1 MRWPC
6 IVRKKTKR
14 AAHRPKMSQTKK
26 LELAVVVP
34 TFNERDNI
42 VPMLQRLAETLD
54 GVEYEVI
61 FVDDDSPDGTAA
73 LIRSIA
79 IADPRVRVLQRV
91 NRRGLSS
98 ACVEG
103 MMSTSA
109 PFIAVID
116 ADLQHDE
123 TILPEMLA
131 RLKSGDL
138 DIAVGTRHAEGGSM
152 GEFSA
157 RRVRLSNFGRR
168 IGNFATR
175 SAVSDPMSGFFMVT
189 RPFLDEV
196 VHSVSGIGFKILLD
210 ILASADRPVRVTEV
224 PYRFGNRV
232 HGESKLDILVGLEY
246 LQLLL
251 DKLVGD
257 HIPVRFLIFGTVGA
271 LGVVVHLSLL
281 YVLLAIAHLSFVVA
295 QTSGTILVMT
305 LNFFLNNTIT
315 YRDRRLHGKQLILG
329 LVSFYIAC
337 SIGAFL
343 NIRAAAFV
351 LDAGWK
357 WYVAG
362 MVGVTIGSVWNFAAT
377 AVFTWRDRRNAIRR
391 RTPAVAARLKS
402 RSA

>member
-1 MRWPC
+1 MTP
-6 IVRKKTKR
+6 VR
-14 AAHRPKMSQTKK
+14 K

-34 TFNERDNI
+34 TFGERDNI
-42 VPMLQRLAETLD
+42 VPMLQRLAEALAD
-54 GVEYEVI
+54 VEYEVI

-73 LIRSIA
+73 LIRGIG

-91 NRRGLSS
+91 NRRGLAS

-109 PFIAVID
+109 PLIAVMD

-123 TILPEMLA
+123 KILPEMLA
-131 RLKSGDL
+131 RLKGGNL
-138 DIAVGTRHAEGGSM
+138 DIAVGTRTAAGGSM
-152 GEFSA
+152 GEFPAS
-157 RRVRLSNFGRR
+157 RVRLSNFGRR
-168 IGNFATR
+168 LGNFICR

-210 ILASADRPVRVTEV
+210 VLASANRPVRITEV
-224 PYRFGNRV
+224 PYRFGSRLY
-232 HGESKLDILVGLEY
+232 GESKLDILVGLEY
-246 LQLLL
+246 LKLLI

-257 HIPVRFLIFGTVGA
+257 YIPARFLIFGIVGA
-271 LGVVVHLSLL
+271 LGVVVHLSILYILL
-281 YVLLAIAHLSFVVA
+281 YIAHISFVVA
-295 QTSGTILVMT
+295 QISGTILVMT

-315 YRDRRLHGKQLILG
+315 YRDRRLRGNQLILG
-329 LVSFYIAC
+329 LLSFYIAC

-343 NIRAAAFV
+343 NLRAATFV

-362 MVGVTIGSVWNFAAT
+362 MVGVTLSSVWNYAAT
-377 AVFTWRDRRNAIRR
+377 AVFTWRDRRSAIRR
-391 RTPAVAARLKS
+391 HTLAAAQTASQAPAVR
-402 RSA
+402 

>member
-1 MRWPC
+1 VSP
-6 IVRKKTKR
+6 
-14 AAHRPKMSQTKK
+14 TKK

-34 TFNERDNI
+34 TFQERDNI
-42 VPMLQRLAETLD
+42 APVLQRLAEALD

-73 LIRSIA
+73 AIRIIG
-79 IADPRVRVLQRV
+79 IADHRIRVLQRV
-91 NRRGLSS
+91 HRRGLAS

-109 PFIAVID
+109 PFIAVMD

-131 RLKSGDL
+131 RLKSGNL
-138 DIAVGTRHAEGGSM
+138 DIAVGTRNAAGGSM

-157 RRVRLSNFGRR
+157 SRVRLSNFGRR
-168 IGNFATR
+168 LGNFASR
-175 SAVSDPMSGFFMVT
+175 SSVSDPMSGFFMMT

-210 ILASADRPVRVTEV
+210 VLASADRPVRIVEV

-232 HGESKLDILVGLEY
+232 YGESKLDILVGLEY

-257 HIPVRFLIFGTVGA
+257 YVPVRFLIFGIVGA
-271 LGVVVHLSLL
+271 LGVVVHLSILYILL
-281 YVLLAIAHLSFVVA
+281 NIAQVSFVAA

-305 LNFFLNNTIT
+305 LNFFLNNAIT
-315 YRDRRLHGKQLILG
+315 YRDRRLRGRQLIRG

-343 NIRAAAFV
+343 NIRAATFV
-351 LDAGWK
+351 LDTGWK

-362 MVGVTIGSVWNFAAT
+362 MVGVTLSSVWNFAVT
-377 AVFTWRDRRNAIRR
+377 AVFTWRDRRNAIRP
-391 RTPAVAARLKS
+391 RTLPVAGLTQPELPFADNAS
-402 RSA
+402 RKA